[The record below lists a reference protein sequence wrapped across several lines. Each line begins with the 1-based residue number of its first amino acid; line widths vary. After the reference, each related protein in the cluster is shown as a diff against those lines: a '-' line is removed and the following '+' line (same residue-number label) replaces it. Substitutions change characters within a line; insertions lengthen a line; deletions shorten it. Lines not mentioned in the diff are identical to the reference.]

1 MNFFVDVLLP
11 LPLPKAFTYVVN
23 VEEYTFLSPGYRVG
37 VPFGKNKLY
46 TGLVYKKHQVAP
58 QTYTPKA
65 IEVILDEYP
74 LVHPQQLAFWEWMSD
89 YYRCAMG
96 NILRSALPSAFLLT
110 SETTVTKQEDAEV
123 HWDELS
129 DEAFLVM
136 EALEKSDLLVEDIK
150 AIVQRKRI
158 LPLIHGLVEMGY
170 VQTVQS
176 LKEKYTPKYHRY
188 FRLHPD
194 HQSEV
199 KLNQLFDQLKRAPK
213 QSELL
218 LALLQLQEED
228 QEWVKLSRLKQRLQ
242 LSSGLLRTLVKK
254 GIFEER
260 FVQEDRPLLPQRE
273 QQQHPEL
280 SLAQLTAFEDIK
292 KGWEKKGVVLLE
304 GVTSSGKTE
313 VYFSLIE
320 DQLAQGQQVLF
331 LLPEIS
337 LTAQMIQRLQRRFGE
352 QVTVF
357 HSKYSIHERVEVW
370 KSILHKSEKARIVLG
385 ARSAIFLPFNDLGLI
400 IVDEEHE
407 SSYKQFDPA
416 PRYQARDAAIVLAQQ
431 HRTKLL
437 LGSATP
443 SIESRYNVAR
453 EKYVHV
459 SLSERF
465 GEAQLPIIEIVDLK
479 EAHKRKAM
487 KGLFSPQLYT
497 AMDRCLHEGKQIIL
511 FQNRRGYAPLLEC
524 YSCGHIP
531 QCTNCDVSLTYHQYN
546 QQLRCHYCGYHI
558 AKPVHCVV
566 CSSPNLEVK
575 GTGTQQ
581 IEEQVEQYFPTAP
594 VERMDWDS
602 TRGKHAFE
610 GIIERFSSGE
620 VRVLVGTQMV
630 TKGLDFKN
638 VGLVGV
644 INTDP
649 LLFFPDFRA
658 HERAFQL
665 LTQVAGRAGR
675 SQTQGRVVLQTFS
688 PKHPV
693 LHQVIKNNY
702 EGLYAQ
708 QLQERRTFDY
718 PPYFRLIRIGLK
730 ARDYHKVSQA
740 SQWLADVLSQ
750 HLTTPVLGPVD
761 PVVARVRNQFIKQIL
776 LKYPDNA
783 SRKTVKEIVSNA
795 LKSFEAVGHFRSVR
809 VSLDIDPA

>member
-1 MNFFVDVLLP
+1 MHFFVDVLLP

-23 VEEYTFLSPGYRVG
+23 EEEYTFLSPGYRVG

-74 LVHPQQLAFWEWMSD
+74 LVHAQQLAFWEWMSD
-89 YYRCAMG
+89 YYRCTMG
-96 NILRSALPSAFLLT
+96 NILRTALPSAFLLT

-136 EALEKSDLLVEDIK
+136 EALEKSDLLVEDIQ

-199 KLNQLFDQLKRAPK
+199 ELHQLFDQLKRAPK

-228 QEWVKLSRLKQRLQ
+228 QEWVMMSRLKQRLQ

-273 QQQHPEL
+273 QQQRLEL
-280 SLAQLTAFEDIK
+280 SLAQLTAFENIK

-320 DQLAQGQQVLF
+320 DQLAQDKQVLF

-431 HRTKLL
+431 HHAKLL

-459 SLSERF
+459 NLSERF
-465 GEAQLPIIEIVDLK
+465 GDAQLPSIETVDLK

-487 KGLFSPQLYT
+487 KGLFSPRLYT
-497 AMDRCLHEGKQIIL
+497 AMDDCLNDGKQIIL

-524 YSCGHIP
+524 HSCGHIP

-581 IEEQVEQYFPTAP
+581 IEEQVQQYFPAAP

-675 SQTQGRVVLQTFS
+675 SQSQGRVVLQTFS

-693 LHQVIKNNY
+693 LQQVIQNNY

-718 PPYFRLIRIGLK
+718 PPYFRLICIGLK
-730 ARDYHKVSQA
+730 ARDYQKVNQA

-783 SRKTVKEIVSNA
+783 SRKTVKDIVSNA